1 MSRGNRNATSP
12 WPFVA
17 MCGMAAAFFPYA
29 ASGLVAPWYG
39 VVVLMMVWTVLFGLN
54 CAWFMKRPKL
64 TLVLPVVAFVVL
76 FGVVAAGGA
85 FLGWTA

>member
-1 MSRGNRNATSP
+1 MSGRNRNATSP

-39 VVVLMMVWTVLFGLN
+39 VVVLMVLWFALLVLAFSWWTR
-54 CAWFMKRPKL
+54 RPTL
-64 TLVLPVVAFVVL
+64 TLVVPVLAFVLL
-76 FGVVAAGGA
+76 FAVVSFGGA